1 MPTHKRGQVLR
12 NAPKSCFGGWGELLN
27 KYVDLGTQRELAPIS
42 DRAEGRIDCAHAHR
56 IIIPVHH
63 HSSNRTV
70 PGDDPESLE
79 YHFAVNTILLFIC
92 SRVSDPLIYAKH
104 LTDFSELSNRCLGV
118 PDGFLAYLHAFSM
131 RIIDPGHFRT
141 LGPALTSFPA
151 LPLQPGNSLCF
162 SNILVPETSRG
173 SDSSL
178 SLP

>member
-1 MPTHKRGQVLR
+1 MPGLGSTVKVPTHKRGQVLR

-42 DRAEGRIDCAHAHR
+42 DRAEGRIDCAHARR
-56 IIIPVHH
+56 IIIHH

-104 LTDFSELSNRCLGV
+104 LTDFSELPQTMYRKHNPVRKSPEMLLTPSPSCV
-118 PDGFLAYLHAFSM
+118 PG
-131 RIIDPGHFRT
+131 
-141 LGPALTSFPA
+141 
-151 LPLQPGNSLCF
+151 
-162 SNILVPETSRG
+162 
-173 SDSSL
+173 
-178 SLP
+178 